1 MQQSKKNQ
9 FGPRWVIVIYIVSVL
24 EAIGLSIYF
33 RASLSDPEMASMQV
47 QYLDAQ
53 QAPASVA
60 ENPACHDCLLLAR
73 SPHAA
78 PLKR

>member
-24 EAIGLSIYF
+24 EAVGLSIYF
-33 RASLSDPEMASMQV
+33 RAGLSDPEMASMQA
-47 QYLDAQ
+47 QYVDAQ
-53 QAPASVA
+53 QAVAGVA
-60 ENPACHDCLLLAR
+60 ESPACHDCLLLAR
-73 SPHAA
+73 FPHAA

>member
-9 FGPRWVIVIYIVSVL
+9 FGTRWAIVIYIVSVL

-33 RASLSDPEMASMQV
+33 RASIPDPEMASMQA
-47 QYLDAQ
+47 QYVEAEQ
-53 QAPASVA
+53 VPASA
-60 ENPACHDCLLLAR
+60 AGSPACHDCLLLAR